1 MAHPLILKYMNVVY
15 LLLCLFIYI
24 VCGKVVVCFGTQV
37 YDNVNAQRKAQK
49 RNEEKRK
56 QE

>member
-1 MAHPLILKYMNVVY
+1 MLYGILYVVF
-15 LLLCLFIYI
+15 LL
-24 VCGKVVVCFGTQV
+24 KVVICFGTQV

-49 RNEEKRK
+49 RTDEKRK